1 MGHRKGES
9 PVKST
14 PSRWTHEDWPG
25 HTALSQQRY
34 RAGWMN
40 HAWAP
45 TQRSVSQPC
54 REVKCCHMLYSS
66 PKDMVLRGEA
76 RHTGDEGE

>member
-1 MGHRKGES
+1 MFIWRMERTLGRGVGHRKGEA
-9 PVKST
+9 PVKSI

-25 HTALSQQRY
+25 HTALSRQRY

-45 TQRSVSQPC
+45 TQRSVIQPC
-54 REVKCCHMLYSS
+54 KEVK
-66 PKDMVLRGEA
+66 R
-76 RHTGDEGE
+76 